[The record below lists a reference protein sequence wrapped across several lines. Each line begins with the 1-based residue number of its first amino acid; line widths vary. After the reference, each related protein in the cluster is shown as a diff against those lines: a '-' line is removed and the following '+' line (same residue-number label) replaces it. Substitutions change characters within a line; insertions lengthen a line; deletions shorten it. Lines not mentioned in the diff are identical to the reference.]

1 MSELVIS
8 CILLGGAYILS
19 NKKNEGFVE
28 ETNEVKPNL
37 LKTELNMKI
46 DNKLQNSKDKFNNP
60 NKEVVTHNNMV
71 HFYNN
76 KSNGYDNGKYN
87 NFEGILDNHTGTG
100 SQQIEKEETS
110 QLFKPQNNTQNVWGS
125 QNSNDFY
132 QSRVN
137 ESNRFANTK
146 PWEEIKDSPAT
157 TDIKSFVESR
167 DKIMPKTVNEL
178 RTTNNPK
185 GEYEQNYKSP
195 AYNPGNQYGNLGKIT
210 KQSVDTFHVN
220 NNIESFGPAYGLN
233 KEIQK
238 PEQMLTVENRDETN
252 VSYFGARKS
261 ENITYINNLENKT
274 HKKQLP
280 STPFLNV
287 SSVGSN
293 ISIKENYGKEGYN
306 LLNNNRNTT
315 QSDYFGNIKGQVF
328 SNVISP
334 IMNSLKPT
342 KKIVNNP
349 NPIGNINSNVKKPMD
364 YKLYDEKLPTTNRQ
378 MTSESLNH
386 MNLQKQSSNAYI
398 ISNPYL
404 TDTQRQSTNN
414 SYIGNARGINI
425 INKYENNYTTPN
437 IDKTVV
443 NRTPLGNM
451 KMFNSNINVNIT
463 GREKEVDRENVIHK
477 SNNSTQIIGER
488 TKNPQH
494 YDYNTN
500 IDETLVSAFKQN
512 PYTHSLNSIA

>member
-1 MSELVIS
+1 
-8 CILLGGAYILS
+8 
-19 NKKNEGFVE
+19 
-28 ETNEVKPNL
+28 
-37 LKTELNMKI
+37 
-46 DNKLQNSKDKFNNP
+46 
-60 NKEVVTHNNMV
+60 
-71 HFYNN
+71 
-76 KSNGYDNGKYN
+76 
-87 NFEGILDNHTGTG
+87 
-100 SQQIEKEETS
+100 
-110 QLFKPQNNTQNVWGS
+110 
-125 QNSNDFY
+125 
-132 QSRVN
+132 
-137 ESNRFANTK
+137 
-146 PWEEIKDSPAT
+146 
-157 TDIKSFVESR
+157 
-167 DKIMPKTVNEL
+167 
-178 RTTNNPK
+178 
-185 GEYEQNYKSP
+185 
-195 AYNPGNQYGNLGKIT
+195 
-210 KQSVDTFHVN
+210 
-220 NNIESFGPAYGLN
+220 
-233 KEIQK
+233 
-238 PEQMLTVENRDETN
+238 
-252 VSYFGARKS
+252 
-261 ENITYINNLENKT
+261 
-274 HKKQLP
+274 
-280 STPFLNV
+280 
-287 SSVGSN
+287 
-293 ISIKENYGKEGYN
+293 
-306 LLNNNRNTT
+306 
-315 QSDYFGNIKGQVF
+315 
-328 SNVISP
+328 
-334 IMNSLKPT
+334 MNSLKPT

-443 NRTPLGNM
+443 NRTPSGNM

-477 SNNSTQIIGER
+477 SNNSTQILGER